1 MNKYTIILP
10 DEKNRTYRLVTVLI
24 AILNFA
30 GFVYMKTHVNDGTS
44 NFLTLFSGSILIG
57 QLGNYWYFKK
67 RRKENTIQLLVAISI
82 ASICWLFLGMIGFGL
97 LDMTFAVLGFIA
109 FRKLQLKFFD
119 DKIEFPSFPKKQFL
133 WDEVENL
140 ILKDNIL
147 TIDFKNN
154 KLLQFTL
161 LEADNENL
169 NEADFNSFV
178 QQKMISKTN
187 LHQ

>member
-30 GFVYMKTHVNDGTS
+30 GFIYIRTRVNEETT

-67 RRKENTIQLLVAISI
+67 RRKANSIALLVAIVI
-82 ASICWLFLGMIGFGL
+82 ASVCWLFLGMTGFGL
-97 LDMTFAVLGFIA
+97 LDMVFAVLGFIA

-119 DKIEFPSFPKKQFL
+119 DKIEFPSFPKKYFY
-133 WDEVENL
+133 WEEVDNL

-161 LEADNENL
+161 NEAENENL
-169 NEADFNSFV
+169 DEAAFNSFA
-178 QQKMISKTN
+178 QQKMFSK
-187 LHQ
+187 